1 MINKVHHRNGLN
13 PELVFLQRLG
23 KELYKH
29 GYFIAGG
36 SIWCAYRGLPINDID
51 VFSLGTLTKTP
62 MELSKILEESVK
74 GIKCSYVGRSNAL
87 TKFTST
93 IKCSI
98 DDIPRKVQFVNPSKD
113 RAGSPEDVISNFDL
127 VNCACYIS
135 ETGEIRLHSRYNRWP
150 STLHIVLASNVFVLG
165 KVTSV
170 SHTLKRVM
178 KYVDRGMSL
187 GTLAHTELLTI
198 QKALFLEQLL
208 SEDFNEYLDAYDGVT
223 EDSKGFTFTEAQ
235 EYLRNN
241 VQDYVRPIATHNMAN
256 FPSATSAPIFGTRG
270 ASNW

>member
-1 MINKVHHRNGLN
+1 MINKVHHKNGLN

-62 MELSKILEESVK
+62 MELSNILEESVK
-74 GIKCSYVGRSNAL
+74 AIKCSYVDHRGVL
-87 TKFTST
+87 TKYTST
-93 IKCSI
+93 ISCSI
-98 DDIPRKVQFVNPSKD
+98 DNIPRKVQFVNPSKD
-113 RAGSPEDVISNFDL
+113 RAGSPEDVIRNFDL

-135 ETGEIRLHSRYNRWP
+135 ETGEIRIPSRYNRGP
-150 STLHIVLASNVFVLG
+150 STLHIVLTSNVFVLG

-170 SHTLKRVM
+170 SHTLKRIM
-178 KYVDRGMSL
+178 KYVGRGVELS
-187 GTLAHTELLTI
+187 TLPHTELLTI

-208 SEDFNEYLDAYDGVT
+208 NEDFKEYLDEYDGVT
-223 EDSKGFTFTEAQ
+223 DEYAGFTFTEAQ

-241 VQDYVRPIATHNMAN
+241 VQDYVRPIATHNMADLQ
-256 FPSATSAPIFGTRG
+256 TRG
-270 ASNW
+270 LLTTDGPPW